1 MTSNDTDTITV
12 QLKELISVNKEQIAE
27 MKTLAA
33 QIQRD
38 NAEFHALMIKE
49 FSDFTRKQEERFDA
63 FSSKFEAKFEAFS
76 QKSDTRFDRL
86 ETQIAVMQNDIT
98 GLKHDVASLFH
109 WDYWILTF
117 VAAAL
122 VIPHLPDIMKSLVG
136 AVTQSVSA
144 IASLFSKRKNYDA

>member
-1 MTSNDTDTITV
+1 MTSNDTDTITI
-12 QLKELISVNKEQIAE
+12 QLKELILINKEQIAE

-49 FSDFTRKQEERFDA
+49 FSNFTRKQEERF
-63 FSSKFEAKFEAFS
+63 EAFS
-76 QKSDTRFDRL
+76 QKLDSRFDRL

-117 VAAAL
+117 IAAAL
-122 VIPHLPDIMKSLVG
+122 VIPHLPDIVKNLVG
-136 AVTQSVSA
+136 AVTQGVLA
-144 IASLFSKRKNYDA
+144 VASLFSKRKNYDA